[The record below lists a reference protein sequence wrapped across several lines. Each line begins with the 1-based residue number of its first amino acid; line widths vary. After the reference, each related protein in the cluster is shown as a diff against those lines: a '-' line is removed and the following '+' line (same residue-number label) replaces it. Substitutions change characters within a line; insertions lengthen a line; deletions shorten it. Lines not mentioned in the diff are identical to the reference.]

1 MKTLLLA
8 LSLAASLAASPS
20 FAQAVSG
27 FGGFKPLPEAGE
39 QADPSRVYRVIFDVS
54 QGGADDRP
62 LKGLDRVAR
71 LVNMLAAG
79 GVDADRATQG
89 QRVWPVARLHIR
101 RDRLLEDTLSGF
113 APLGSL
119 AKGRVAVTFVNAAGQ
134 EEDRGA
140 EQAAEQGGVD
150 IEALSDE
157 EPDAERARHAA
168 GEPAAKPRGE
178 SGRLPDQSRLR
189 GRG

>member
-1 MKTLLLA
+1 MKTLVIA

-39 QADPSRVYRVIFDVS
+39 QPDPSRIYRVIFDVS

-79 GVDADRATQG
+79 GGTPTTVRSWSSCTAPPPLQFSPTPPGPRAARAT
-89 QRVWPVARLHIR
+89 P
-101 RDRLLEDTLSGF
+101 TPT
-113 APLGSL
+113 AP
-119 AKGRVAVTFVNAAGQ
+119 
-134 EEDRGA
+134 
-140 EQAAEQGGVD
+140 
-150 IEALSDE
+150 
-157 EPDAERARHAA
+157 
-168 GEPAAKPRGE
+168 
-178 SGRLPDQSRLR
+178 
-189 GRG
+189 

>member
-1 MKTLLLA
+1 MKTLVIA

-39 QADPSRVYRVIFDVS
+39 QPDPSRIYRVIFDVS

-79 GVDADRATQG
+79 GVDADHRQIVVVLHGAATPAVLSDAAWTARGKGDANPNSALIRA
-89 QRVWPVARLHIR
+89 LI
-101 RDRLLEDTLSGF
+101 
-113 APLGSL
+113 
-119 AKGRVAVTFVNAAGQ
+119 AAGVQ
-134 EEDRGA
+134 VRLCG
-140 EQAAEQGGVD
+140 QAMAGNGITQADLEPGVSVD
-150 IEALSDE
+150 LAALMTVI
-157 EPDAERARHAA
+157 HLQQA
-168 GEPAAKPRGE
+168 GYA
-178 SGRLPDQSRLR
+178 LVVN
-189 GRG
+189 

>member
-1 MKTLLLA
+1 MKTLVIA

-39 QADPSRVYRVIFDVS
+39 QPDPSRVYRVIFDVS

-79 GVDADRATQG
+79 GVDADHRQIVVVLHGAATPA
-89 QRVWPVARLHIR
+89 VLSDAAWTAR
-101 RDRLLEDTLSGF
+101 RLAF
-113 APLGSL
+113 SL
-119 AKGRVAVTFVNAAGQ
+119 AMAASFRQGKPASRKLAACHINCRAASMCVAHSAS
-134 EEDRGA
+134 
-140 EQAAEQGGVD
+140 
-150 IEALSDE
+150 L
-157 EPDAERARHAA
+157 
-168 GEPAAKPRGE
+168 KPTAW
-178 SGRLPDQSRLR
+178 
-189 GRG
+189 